1 MSVFGVWTSWRESVA
16 NRQVKT
22 PLEDQMNRRSLRMAA
37 IATAGGL
44 LLAGCSAQGAPE
56 DDLQRDLDRARTSAI
71 DLLPRTGGQQ
81 VVSDVESAPAGNRP
95 ARVAPAPV
103 RTSAKR
109 AATPA
114 PVRRATP
121 RPAPEAV
128 PVETEPA
135 APVDAP
141 ATPRP
146 SSKPATQPPPPGGFK
161 TMEEMIR
168 KAPFPINP

>member
-1 MSVFGVWTSWRESVA
+1 SPGRAF
-16 NRQVKT
+16 Q
-22 PLEDQMNRRSLRMAA
+22 
-37 IATAGGL
+37 GG
-44 LLAGCSAQGAPE
+44 
-56 DDLQRDLDRARTSAI
+56 R
-71 DLLPRTGGQQ
+71 
-81 VVSDVESAPAGNRP
+81 APAKP
-95 ARVAPAPV
+95 AV
-103 RTSAKR
+103 R
-109 AATPA
+109 PA

-121 RPAPEAV
+121 RPAPVPA
-128 PVETEPA
+128 PVEREPA

>member
-1 MSVFGVWTSWRESVA
+1 
-16 NRQVKT
+16 
-22 PLEDQMNRRSLRMAA
+22 MNRRSLRRAVMT
-37 IATAGGL
+37 TAGGL
-44 LLAGCSAQGAPE
+44 LLAGCGTQGAPD

-71 DLLPRTGGQQ
+71 DLLPRAGGQQ
-81 VVSDVESAPAGNRP
+81 VVSDVESVPAGTRS
-95 ARVAPAPV
+95 ARETPAPV
-103 RTSAKR
+103 RAPAKP
-109 AATPA
+109 AVTPA

-121 RPAPEAV
+121 RPAPDPA
-128 PVETEPA
+128 PVEREPA